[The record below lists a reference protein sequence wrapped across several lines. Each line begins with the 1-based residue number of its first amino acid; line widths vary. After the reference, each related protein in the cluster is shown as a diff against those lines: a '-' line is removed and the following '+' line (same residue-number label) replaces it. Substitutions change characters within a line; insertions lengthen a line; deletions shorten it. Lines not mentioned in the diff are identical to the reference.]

1 MMEARK
7 SPMERVSFAMPD
19 HRARLDQSRVFSSKA
34 GSNSG
39 HNEKGSA
46 FGARF
51 NRTRAMPLA
60 QRNAGIGASPSA
72 DEAGGRNSMID
83 QLTELIGLEGASRMV
98 KAYGGTRIYVPH
110 TPEPEDTL
118 SESIGHLAACALARM
133 YGGERI
139 EVPNPPPRRLRILEL
154 RTTGLSI
161 DAIARSLGCTR
172 RRVFQVMA
180 EARVVASE
188 R

>member
-7 SPMERVSFAMPD
+7 SPMEPVSFSMPD
-19 HRARLDQSRVFSSKA
+19 HRARLDQSRVFSPKA
-34 GSNSG
+34 GANSA

-46 FGARF
+46 FGDGF
-51 NRTRAMPLA
+51 NRARTMPLA
-60 QRNAGIGASPSA
+60 RRNANLESHRSA
-72 DEAGGRNSMID
+72 DDVGGRNSMIN
-83 QLTELIGLEGASRMV
+83 QLTELIGLEGASQLV
-98 KAYGGTRIYVPH
+98 AAYGGTRIYIPQ
-110 TPEPEDTL
+110 TAEPEDTL
-118 SESIGHLAACALARM
+118 SESIGHSAACALARM

-154 RTTGLSI
+154 RATGLSI